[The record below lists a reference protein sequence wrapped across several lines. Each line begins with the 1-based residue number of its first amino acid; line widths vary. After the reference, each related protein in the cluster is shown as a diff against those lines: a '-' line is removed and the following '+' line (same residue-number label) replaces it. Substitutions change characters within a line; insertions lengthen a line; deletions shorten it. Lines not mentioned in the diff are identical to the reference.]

1 MDQQFSGEGP
11 TDNEVSAEECLTDNE
26 EMKKAE
32 NISSIY
38 SIEVKEYSTFN
49 KLIRTTAWANSFINN
64 LKSKIKNKYIH
75 KKTISR
81 RSGMGRSNKD
91 ISKLNIKWDENWIL
105 LCYRR
110 LTPARKEA
118 NITPIYLPKKNHVA
132 RLLIKDHH
140 QRLFHAGASHTLSY
154 VMFCTIWLPSLQ
166 FKKREKHPWRS
177 ATLSKIAGFYVG
189 SQFSLKE
196 HSWVLLIHF

>member
-118 NITPIYLPKKNHVA
+118 NITPIYLPKKNQVA

-196 HSWVLLIHF
+196 HSWVLLTHF

>member
-91 ISKLNIKWDENWIL
+91 IGKLNIKWDENWIL

-140 QRLFHAGASHTLSY
+140 QRLFHAGASHCHMWCFARFGYLLY
-154 VMFCTIWLPSLQ
+154 N
-166 FKKREKHPWRS
+166 
-177 ATLSKIAGFYVG
+177 
-189 SQFSLKE
+189 LKNAKNT
-196 HSWVLLIHF
+196 HGGVLLLVRLQAFTWVPNLVLRSIREFY

>member
-38 SIEVKEYSTFN
+38 GIKVKEYSSFN
-49 KLIRTTAWANSFINN
+49 KLIRKTAWANSFVNN
-64 LKSKIKNKYIH
+64 LKSKIKNKYID

-81 RSGMGRSNKD
+81 RSGMGRSNWD
-91 ISKLNIKWDENWIL
+91 ISKLNIKSDENWIL

-110 LTPARKEA
+110 LTPATKEA
-118 NITPIYLPKKNHVA
+118 NISPIYLPKKNHVA
-132 RLLIKDHH
+132 RLLTKDHH
-140 QRLFHAGASHTLSY
+140 ERLFHAGASHTLSY
-154 VMFCTIWLPSLQ
+154 VMWTIWLPSLQ
-166 FKKREKHPWRS
+166 FKKREKHTWRS
-177 ATLSKIAGFYVG
+177 ATFSKITGFYVG

-196 HSWVLLIHF
+196 HSWVLLTHF